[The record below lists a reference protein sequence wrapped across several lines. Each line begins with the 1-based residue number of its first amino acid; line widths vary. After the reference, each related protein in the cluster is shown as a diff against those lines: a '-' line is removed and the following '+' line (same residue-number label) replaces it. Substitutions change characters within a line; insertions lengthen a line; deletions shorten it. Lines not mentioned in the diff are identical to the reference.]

1 MFWSSSQRSMNRLAS
16 ILYPSM
22 PSLRAVGRSS
32 CTDHLYPWFSGHP
45 FILLSRGA
53 IYAMCTG
60 HTRAHMHT
68 HTHTHTHTQTR
79 THAHTHTHILHRPHR
94 QHTQKYISTHCPHMH
109 THTYMHNFVCMPI
122 AITARCLLCVC
133 MCFSVLLV
141 CFASGMMHKQT
152 TLFTVNEARFPFT
165 NSPYLFEGLIW
176 KYERLSSV
184 VCLPWAFF
192 CCVYL
197 CFASCVYVVHYLV
210 CYTVCNLMCL
220 MIVSIGAFHY

>member
-60 HTRAHMHT
+60 RTHVHTHAHVHTCT
-68 HTHTHTHTQTR
+68 HTHTHTH
-79 THAHTHTHILHRPHR
+79 ILHTPIANTHR
-94 QHTQKYISTHCPHMH
+94 STYPRIA

-165 NSPYLFEGLIW
+165 NSPYLFEGLI
-176 KYERLSSV
+176 
-184 VCLPWAFF
+184 
-192 CCVYL
+192 
-197 CFASCVYVVHYLV
+197 
-210 CYTVCNLMCL
+210 
-220 MIVSIGAFHY
+220 